1 MRKRKRILMMAIWSA
16 SFFGTSTVLAS
27 EGNKEKAKTET
38 AASKKVLFE
47 NHISNLYHSIP
58 FGDSRPDFELF
69 HKAYVGFLNL
79 KAENKLSN
87 KDILTIIDFR
97 LSSAKE
103 RFWSIDLANKK
114 VLYHSL
120 VAHGRNSGEEFAKNF
135 SNQLES
141 HMSSFGFYV
150 TGSTYIGKHGLSLFL
165 DGMDDGYNSNARTRS
180 VVMHSAEYVNEQFVK
195 QNGRLGRSLGCPAIP
210 VTNHEEVINKLMD
223 KTCLFIYYPNAD
235 YEKKAKLLSS
245 VTAMNYFLMS
255 QPAIEA
261 ISKL

>member
-38 AASKKVLFE
+38 AESKKVLFE

-69 HKAYVGFLNL
+69 HKAYVGFMNL

-180 VVMHSAEYVNEQFVK
+180 VVMHSAD
-195 QNGRLGRSLGCPAIP
+195 
-210 VTNHEEVINKLMD
+210 M
-223 KTCLFIYYPNAD
+223 
-235 YEKKAKLLSS
+235 
-245 VTAMNYFLMS
+245 
-255 QPAIEA
+255 
-261 ISKL
+261 